1 MAAKRTRDADNV
13 KHKVDL
19 RVRFKKLVRAVIM
32 NQTWLS
38 DEEEQGISMNVKKNV
53 ALMRQKRKPGMLTV
67 ADKALMRSN
76 PAFRTIEERKKLC
89 MLIAGLNCF
98 SRIPPKIRSR
108 MVPVLKFMSI
118 NESRL
123 IIKDGDM
130 PISVYFILNGEV
142 EMKKIIYNKATKQE
156 DAVPEAI
163 FGPGDCFGDVEMVED
178 CPRMNTYLALS
189 SCEVL
194 SLYDLDYERILKP
207 FMLKQ
212 WNEKKLALR
221 AFDYFDFLSPEQIIL
236 ACKYSYLVQYEPLE
250 TIYLGDKG
258 SLGYVRFVLSGECV
272 ILQCL
277 NMKVTN
283 DDGKVNYELT
293 EIDKDTEGL
302 DMFQSWKDL
311 RSQAQIVDIQDIL
324 ASTSS
329 SSDDVEGATKKKQAM
344 RKMGLAEI
352 EKFCGIRT
360 SATPK
365 GKKAKPR
372 RTLNTQAQ
380 ARKTALIQSL
390 RRGTP
395 WLPHG
400 GLNSDQYDDD
410 DDDLG
415 DNEDYLD
422 YADDIDDDENYSDDS
437 TYDNSDDVSMNRTI
451 AQVQVQLKRHTA
463 ESSETEKKGSKS
475 SSSSE
480 IFTASSATNVINNNI
495 DGEQKRKATDPVETH
510 FIDVGSLTYG
520 SIFGLGEKMEHRVI
534 MARTVVQCLLLPRFW
549 LLEEEQNPGNIW
561 HRRRFYFECN
571 VPSRHDL
578 FTNFLKTRQW
588 NKFRHDYIQSLLN
601 REEQGNITKEEDIPI
616 MCRIVE
622 TSDDAT

>member
-1 MAAKRTRDADNV
+1 
-13 KHKVDL
+13 
-19 RVRFKKLVRAVIM
+19 M

-53 ALMRQKRKPGMLTV
+53 ALMRQKRKPGMLTL
-67 ADKALMRSN
+67 ADKALLRSN
-76 PAFRTIEERKKLC
+76 PNFRTIEERKKLC

-98 SRIPPKIRSR
+98 SRIPPKIRAR
-108 MVPVLKFMSI
+108 LVPVLKFISLA
-118 NESRL
+118 ESRL

-130 PISVYFILNGEV
+130 PLSLYFILNGEV
-142 EMKKIIYNKATKQE
+142 EMKRTVYNKTTKQME
-156 DAVPEAI
+156 DVPEAI

-178 CPRMNTYLALS
+178 CPRMNTYTAMS

-194 SLYDLDYERILKP
+194 GLNDVDYERILKP

-212 WNEKKLALR
+212 WNEKKLALK

-277 NMKVTN
+277 SMKVTN
-283 DDGKVNYELT
+283 NDGKVNYELT
-293 EIDKDTEGL
+293 EIDKDKEGL
-302 DMFQSWKDL
+302 QMFQSWKDL
-311 RSQAQIVDIQDIL
+311 ISHNSFIDIQDIL
-324 ASTSS
+324 ASSTSS
-329 SSDDVEGATKKKQAM
+329 DEVEGATKKKQAM

-352 EKFCGIRT
+352 EKFCGIRSST
-360 SATPK
+360 TPK
-365 GKKAKPR
+365 RKLKPR
-372 RTLNTQAQ
+372 RTMNVQAQ

-395 WLPHG
+395 WLPNVT
-400 GLNSDQYDDD
+400 LDSDQDDD
-410 DDDLG
+410 DDDDNMG

-422 YADDIDDDENYSDDS
+422 YDDLDENYSDDS
-437 TYDNSDDVSMNRTI
+437 TYDSDVSMDRTI
-451 AQVQVQLKRHTA
+451 AEVQVQLRRNTVG
-463 ESSETEKKGSKS
+463 SSETEKKGSKT

-480 IFTASSATNVINNNI
+480 IFTASSANNDKNNI
-495 DGEQKRKATDPVETH
+495 DDDTTSLIPDPVETH

-520 SIFGLGEKMEHRVI
+520 SVFGLGEKMEHRVI

-571 VPSRHDL
+571 VPSRQDL

-588 NKFRHDYIQSLLN
+588 NKFRHNYIQSLLN
-601 REEQGNITKEEDIPI
+601 REAKGNITKEEDIPI

-622 TSDDAT
+622 TSDDAP

>member
-1 MAAKRTRDADNV
+1 MAKRNRDADNV
-13 KHKVDL
+13 KHKMDL

-32 NQTWLS
+32 NQSWLS

-53 ALMRQKRKPGMLTV
+53 ALMRQKRKPGMLTL
-67 ADKALMRSN
+67 ADKALLRSN
-76 PAFRTIEERKKLC
+76 PVYRTIEERKKVC

-98 SRIPPKIRSR
+98 ARIPPKIRAR

-118 NESRL
+118 NESRV
-123 IIKDGDM
+123 IIKNNDM
-130 PISVYFILNGEV
+130 PFSVYFILNGEV
-142 EMKKIIYNKATKQE
+142 EMKKTVVNKTTKQE
-156 DAVPEAI
+156 DSVSEAI

-178 CPRMNTYLALS
+178 CKRMNTYVAMS
-189 SCEVL
+189 SLEVL
-194 SLYDLDYERILKP
+194 SIYDVDYERILKP
-207 FMLKQ
+207 FMLKI
-212 WNEKKLALR
+212 WNEKKLALK

-236 ACKYSYLVQYEPLE
+236 ACKYSYLVQFEPLE
-250 TIYLGDKG
+250 TIYLGDEG
-258 SLGYVRFVLSGECV
+258 ALGYVRFVLSGECV

-283 DDGKVNYELT
+283 DDGKINYELT
-293 EIDKDTEGL
+293 EINKKGL
-302 DMFQSWKDL
+302 DMFQTWKDM
-311 RSQAQIVDIQDIL
+311 SSHGSFIDIQDIL
-324 ASTSS
+324 ASSS
-329 SSDDVEGATKKKQAM
+329 SSDDADGTTKKKQAM

-352 EKFCGIRT
+352 QKFCGIRT
-360 SATPK
+360 SATPAR
-365 GKKAKPR
+365 KKPKSKR
-372 RTLNTQAQ
+372 MTTLAQ
-380 ARKTALIQSL
+380 ARKTQLIQSL

-395 WLPHG
+395 WLP
-400 GLNSDQYDDD
+400 SVSADIDDD
-410 DDDLG
+410 DDDDG
-415 DNEDYLD
+415 HEDYLD
-422 YADDIDDDENYSDDS
+422 YGEDGIYDEYDSDDS
-437 TYDNSDDVSMNRTI
+437 SFDSDDISMDR
-451 AQVQVQLKRHTA
+451 ALVQVQLKRHS
-463 ESSETEKKGSKS
+463 EISSDKETSIKKVS

-480 IFTASSATNVINNNI
+480 IFTASSVIIEKNDNKDEDVKSI
-495 DGEQKRKATDPVETH
+495 SIPIETH

-571 VPSRHDL
+571 VPSRQDL

-601 REEQGNITKEEDIPI
+601 LEEKGNITKEEDIPI

-622 TSDDAT
+622 TSDDQHS

>member
-1 MAAKRTRDADNV
+1 MAAKRNRDADIV
-13 KHKVDL
+13 KHKLDL

-67 ADKALMRSN
+67 ADKALLRSN
-76 PAFRTIEERKKLC
+76 PAYRTIEERKKLC
-89 MLIAGLNCF
+89 ILIAGLNCF
-98 SRIPPKIRSR
+98 SRIPPKIRAR

-118 NESRL
+118 NEPRV
-123 IIKDGDM
+123 IIKNGDM
-130 PISVYFILNGEV
+130 PMTVYFILNGEV
-142 EMKKIIYNKATKQE
+142 EMKKNTNNKAIKLE
-156 DAVPEAI
+156 DAVAEAI
-163 FGPGDCFGDVEMVED
+163 FGPGDCFGDVEMVEE

-194 SLYDLDYERILKP
+194 SIYDIDYERILKP
-207 FMLKQ
+207 HMLKQ
-212 WNEKKLALR
+212 WNEKKLALK
-221 AFDYFDFLSPEQIIL
+221 AFDYFDFLTPDQIIL

-250 TIYLGDKG
+250 TIYMGDKD

-277 NMKVTN
+277 SMKVTN
-283 DDGKVNYELT
+283 TEGEVDYELT
-293 EIDKDTEGL
+293 EINKDDGL
-302 DMFQSWKDL
+302 EMFQSWKDVTSRNSFL
-311 RSQAQIVDIQDIL
+311 DIQDIL
-324 ASTSS
+324 ASSTSS
-329 SSDDVEGATKKKQAM
+329 EEVESGTKKKQAM

-352 EKFCGIRT
+352 QKFCGLRT
-360 SATPK
+360 SNTPSR
-365 GKKAKPR
+365 KKSKQR
-372 RTLNTQAQ
+372 RTLSTAAQ
-380 ARKTALIQSL
+380 ARKTQLIQSL

-395 WLPHG
+395 WLPSVIP
-400 GLNSDQYDDD
+400 NDDD
-410 DDDLG
+410 DDDDDDDG
-415 DNEDYLD
+415 HMDEDYLG
-422 YADDIDDDENYSDDS
+422 YAEDLYDEVDTDDS
-437 TYDNSDDVSMNRTI
+437 SYDSNSSNSSVSMDRTL
-451 AQVQVQLKRHTA
+451 VQVQLKPRSA
-463 ESSETEKKGSKS
+463 DSSTPSEKKAS

-480 IFTASSATNVINNNI
+480 IFTASSVTNEKTLV
-495 DGEQKRKATDPVETH
+495 DESPKPVKEPVETH

-520 SIFGLGEKMEHRVI
+520 SVFGLGEKMEHRVI

-571 VPSRHDL
+571 VPSRQDL

-588 NKFRHDYIQSLLN
+588 NKFRHDYIESLLD
-601 REEQGNITKEEDIPI
+601 REEKGNITKEEDIPI

>member
-1 MAAKRTRDADNV
+1 MAAKRNRDADIV
-13 KHKVDL
+13 KHKLDL

-67 ADKALMRSN
+67 ADKALLRSN

-89 MLIAGLNCF
+89 ILIAGLNCF
-98 SRIPPKIRSR
+98 SRIPPKIRAR

-118 NESRL
+118 NEPRV

-130 PISVYFILNGEV
+130 PIAVYFILNGEV
-142 EMKKIIYNKATKQE
+142 EMKKNIFNKATKQ
-156 DAVPEAI
+156 DDSVAEAI
-163 FGPGDCFGDVEMVED
+163 FGPGDCFGDVEMVEE
-178 CPRMNTYLALS
+178 CSRMNTYQALS
-189 SCEVL
+189 SVEVL
-194 SLYDLDYERILKP
+194 SIYDVDYERILKP
-207 FMLKQ
+207 HMLKQ

-221 AFDYFDFLSPEQIIL
+221 AFDYFDFLTPDQIIL

-250 TIYLGDKG
+250 TIYMGDKD

-277 NMKVTN
+277 SMKVTN
-283 DDGKVNYELT
+283 AEGEVNYELA
-293 EIDKDTEGL
+293 EINKDEGL
-302 DMFQSWKDL
+302 EMFQSWKDVSSRNSFL
-311 RSQAQIVDIQDIL
+311 DIQDIL
-324 ASTSS
+324 ASSTSS
-329 SSDDVEGATKKKQAM
+329 EELEGGTKKKQAM

-352 EKFCGIRT
+352 QKFCGIRT
-360 SATPK
+360 STTPSR
-365 GKKAKPR
+365 KKPKPR
-372 RTLNTQAQ
+372 RTLNSAAQ
-380 ARKTALIQSL
+380 ARKTQLIQSL

-395 WLPHG
+395 WLPSV
-400 GLNSDQYDDD
+400 LPFDDD
-410 DDDLG
+410 DDDDDHLV
-415 DNEDYLD
+415 EDYLD
-422 YADDIDDDENYSDDS
+422 YGEDIYDDEIDTDDS
-437 TYDNSDDVSMNRTI
+437 SYNSSSGSTVSMDR
-451 AQVQVQLKRHTA
+451 ALVQVQLKRHSESTA
-463 ESSETEKKGSKS
+463 SEKKVS

-480 IFTASSATNVINNNI
+480 IFTASSMINEKSLI
-495 DGEQKRKATDPVETH
+495 DESAKTVKEPVETH

-520 SIFGLGEKMEHRVI
+520 SVFGLGEKMEHRVI

-571 VPSRHDL
+571 VPSRQDL

-588 NKFRHDYIQSLLN
+588 NKFRRDYIESLLN
-601 REEQGNITKEEDIPI
+601 REEKGNITKEEDIPI

-622 TSDDAT
+622 TSDDAS

>member
-1 MAAKRTRDADNV
+1 MAAKRNRDADIV
-13 KHKVDL
+13 KHKLDL

-67 ADKALMRSN
+67 ADKALLRSN

-89 MLIAGLNCF
+89 ILIAGLNCF
-98 SRIPPKIRSR
+98 SRIPPKIRAR

-118 NESRL
+118 NEPRV
-123 IIKDGDM
+123 IIKNGDM
-130 PISVYFILNGEV
+130 PIAVYFILNGEV
-142 EMKKIIYNKATKQE
+142 EMKRNIFNKATKQD
-156 DAVPEAI
+156 DAFAEAI
-163 FGPGDCFGDVEMVED
+163 FGPGDCFGDVEMVEE
-178 CPRMNTYLALS
+178 CPRMNTYQALS
-189 SCEVL
+189 SVEVL
-194 SLYDLDYERILKP
+194 SIYDVDYERILKP
-207 FMLKQ
+207 HMLKQ

-221 AFDYFDFLSPEQIIL
+221 AFDYFDFLTPDQIIL

-250 TIYLGDKG
+250 TIYMGDKD

-277 NMKVTN
+277 SMKVTN
-283 DDGKVNYELT
+283 AEGEVSYELA
-293 EIDKDTEGL
+293 EINKDEGL
-302 DMFQSWKDL
+302 EMFQSWKDVSSRNSFL
-311 RSQAQIVDIQDIL
+311 DIQDIL
-324 ASTSS
+324 ASSTSS
-329 SSDDVEGATKKKQAM
+329 EEVEGGTKKKQAM

-352 EKFCGIRT
+352 QKFCGIRT
-360 SATPK
+360 STTPSR
-365 GKKAKPR
+365 KKSKPR
-372 RTLNTQAQ
+372 RTLNTAAQ
-380 ARKTALIQSL
+380 ARKTQLIQSL

-395 WLPHG
+395 WLPSV
-400 GLNSDQYDDD
+400 LPFDDDDDD

-415 DNEDYLD
+415 GEDYLD
-422 YADDIDDDENYSDDS
+422 YGEDIYDDEIDTDDS
-437 TYDNSDDVSMNRTI
+437 SYNSSSGSTVSMDR
-451 AQVQVQLKRHTA
+451 ALVQVQLKRHSESTA
-463 ESSETEKKGSKS
+463 SEKKVS

-480 IFTASSATNVINNNI
+480 IFTASSMINEKSLI
-495 DGEQKRKATDPVETH
+495 DESAKTVNEPVETH

-520 SIFGLGEKMEHRVI
+520 SVFGLGEKMEHRVI

-571 VPSRHDL
+571 VPSRQDL

-588 NKFRHDYIQSLLN
+588 NKFRRDYIESLLN
-601 REEQGNITKEEDIPI
+601 REEKGNITKEEDIPI

-622 TSDDAT
+622 TSDDAS